1 MASQNKSAKTY
12 GNLQAGQIADPDLMR
27 QYLIDSAGLVQVSE
41 TDTHVKRLDDALVAG
56 TGIVK
61 TKLGSAADET
71 LQLAVDSAGLRLAEQ
86 AAAPAT
92 PATGFAQLY
101 VDTTPALK
109 FKDDAGTVRTLSD
122 TTHVHAAADIT
133 SGTLTHE
140 RGGLEADVSAY
151 NGLLKISG
159 GATSQ
164 AVGGTD
170 YANATHTH
178 AASAITSGTLDNARV
193 NWASPSAIGETT
205 ASTLRGTTLALT
217 STNNVLSALIP
228 NADNTLDL
236 GSATNRWN
244 DVYAGVGRFN
254 EITQPVDVITT
265 ITGSYERNILSST
278 YTPSADSIAFI
289 SSTRFNTTISNA
301 FNHNTNGVNG
311 VYSTLTHSGVGT
323 TTTARN
329 LYAISTFS
337 AGTVSGFG
345 ISVNNIASG
354 STMSANRGLY
364 VLMSTTGGAV
374 TTSRGIEVGR
384 ITTGGT
390 ISETNGIYIGNMG
403 SSLSTTTRALL
414 IDDQTGSSTNQ
425 SLVTLGGDVVFNE
438 SGTTSIFR
446 VESDTNANMVYV
458 DGTNNRVG
466 IGTSSPT
473 RTFEVNGTLGSLT
486 TYSTTVGATNRALYV
501 DNTGLIG
508 YLSSRAGMK
517 NSVVSLSTTYDTLM
531 QQFEALNPVSF
542 YYNNDLSGQRRFG
555 LIAEE
560 VDAINPH
567 WVSYDPVLALNEETG
582 EMYDT
587 GELVPATVSYNDMI
601 SVLIAVVQQLNE
613 RIKVLEG
620 A

>member
-1 MASQNKSAKTY
+1 M
-12 GNLQAGQIADPDLMR
+12 
-27 QYLIDSAGLVQVSE
+27 
-41 TDTHVKRLDDALVAG
+41 
-56 TGIVK
+56 
-61 TKLGSAADET
+61 
-71 LQLAVDSAGLRLAEQ
+71 
-86 AAAPAT
+86 
-92 PATGFAQLY
+92 
-101 VDTTPALK
+101 
-109 FKDDAGTVRTLSD
+109 
-122 TTHVHAAADIT
+122 
-133 SGTLTHE
+133 
-140 RGGLEADVSAY
+140 
-151 NGLLKISG
+151 
-159 GATSQ
+159 
-164 AVGGTD
+164 
-170 YANATHTH
+170 
-178 AASAITSGTLDNARV
+178 
-193 NWASPSAIGETT
+193 
-205 ASTLRGTTLALT
+205 
-217 STNNVLSALIP
+217 LSALIP

-236 GSATNRWN
+236 GSATNRWK

-254 EITQPVDVITT
+254 QIIQPVDTITT
-265 ITGSYERNILSST
+265 ITGFYQRNILSST
-278 YTPSADSIAFI
+278 YTPSADSAAFI
-289 SSTRFNTTISNA
+289 ALTRFDTTISNA
-301 FNHNTNGVNG
+301 FSHTANGVNG

-323 TTTARN
+323 TVTARN

-337 AGTVSGFG
+337 AGTVSTGFG
-345 ISVNNIASG
+345 LVLNTIASG
-354 STMSANRGLY
+354 STMSSNRGLY
-364 VLMSTTGGAV
+364 VVMTTSAGTITNQYGVFIDNSISGSPVITGSQGLRVANFGGTGV
-374 TTSRGIEVGR
+374 TTAHGILV
-384 ITTGGT
+384 
-390 ISETNGIYIGNMG
+390 S
-403 SSLSTTTRALL
+403 A
-414 IDDQTGSSTNQ
+414 QTGATTNYAIQ
-425 SLVTLGGDVVFNE
+425 TDGGIIDFTVSNSVFRAR
-438 SGTTSIFR
+438 SVG
-446 VESDTNANMVYV
+446 NANMLYV

-473 RTFEVNGTLGSLT
+473 QTLEVNGTIGSAT

-560 VDAINPH
+560 VDAINPL

>member
-1 MASQNKSAKTY
+1 M
-12 GNLQAGQIADPDLMR
+12 
-27 QYLIDSAGLVQVSE
+27 QYSKKE
-41 TDTHVKRLDDALVAG
+41 
-56 TGIVK
+56 
-61 TKLGSAADET
+61 
-71 LQLAVDSAGLRLAEQ
+71 
-86 AAAPAT
+86 
-92 PATGFAQLY
+92 
-101 VDTTPALK
+101 
-109 FKDDAGTVRTLSD
+109 
-122 TTHVHAAADIT
+122 
-133 SGTLTHE
+133 
-140 RGGLEADVSAY
+140 
-151 NGLLKISG
+151 
-159 GATSQ
+159 
-164 AVGGTD
+164 
-170 YANATHTH
+170 
-178 AASAITSGTLDNARV
+178 
-193 NWASPSAIGETT
+193 
-205 ASTLRGTTLALT
+205 
-217 STNNVLSALIP
+217 LSALIP

-254 EITQPVDVITT
+254 QITQPVDVITT
-265 ITGSYERNILSST
+265 ITGSYERNNLSST

-289 SSTRFNTTISNA
+289 SSTRFHTTISNA
-301 FNHNTNGVNG
+301 FNHSLNGVNG

-329 LYAISTFS
+329 LYVTSTFS
-337 AGTVSGFG
+337 AGTVGAGFG
-345 ISVNNIASG
+345 LVLNNIASG
-354 STMSANRGLY
+354 STMSHNRGLY
-364 VLMSTTGGAV
+364 VVMTTSAGTITNQYGVVIDNSISGSPVITGSQGLRVANFGGTGV
-374 TTSRGIEVGR
+374 TTAHGILV
-384 ITTGGT
+384 
-390 ISETNGIYIGNMG
+390 S
-403 SSLSTTTRALL
+403 A
-414 IDDQTGSSTNQ
+414 QTGATTNYAIQ
-425 SLVTLGGDVVFNE
+425 TDGGIIDFTVSNSF
-438 SGTTSIFR
+438 FR
-446 VESDTNANMVYV
+446 ARSVGNANMLYV

-473 RTFEVNGTLGSLT
+473 QTLEVNGTIGSAT

-560 VDAINPH
+560 VDAINPL

>member
-1 MASQNKSAKTY
+1 MASVN
-12 GNLQAGQIADPDLMR
+12 IASSDN
-27 QYLIDSAGLVQVSE
+27 I
-41 TDTHVKRLDDALVAG
+41 
-56 TGIVK
+56 TGI
-61 TKLGSAADET
+61 
-71 LQLAVDSAGLRLAEQ
+71 RLKEQ
-86 AAAPAT
+86 ASSPTT
-92 PATGFAQLY
+92 PPSGYAQLY
-101 VDTTPALK
+101 VNTTPAVQ
-109 FKDDAGTVRTLSD
+109 FEDDAGTVRTLSD
-122 TTHVHAAADIT
+122 TTHTHPTLTLTEQAAAPAT
-133 SGTLTHE
+133 PASGFAQLYVDTTPVLKFKNDAGTVVTLSDT
-140 RGGLEADVSAY
+140 
-151 NGLLKISG
+151 
-159 GATSQ
+159 
-164 AVGGTD
+164 
-170 YANATHTH
+170 THTH
-178 AASAITSGTLDNARV
+178 AAADITSGTLDNARV
-193 NWASPSAIGETT
+193 NWASPSAIGATT

-217 STNNVLSALIP
+217 STNNMLSALIP
-228 NADNTLDL
+228 STDNTLDL

-244 DVYAGVGRFN
+244 DVFAEVGRFN
-254 EITQPVDVITT
+254 KIIQPVDVITNVPVWH
-265 ITGSYERNILSST
+265 ERNILSAT
-278 YTPSADSIAFI
+278 YTPNANSSAFI
-289 SSTRFNTTISNA
+289 APTKFNTTVTNA
-301 FNHNTNGVNG
+301 YTHATNGVSA
-311 VYSTLTHSGVGT
+311 VYSSLINDGLGT
-323 TTTARN
+323 TATLRN
-329 LYAISTFS
+329 LYLQSLFYAGSVTEASGAFIHTIS
-337 AGTVSGFG
+337 AGATIGYAKG
-345 ISVNNIASG
+345 I
-354 STMSANRGLY
+354 Y
-364 VLMSTTGGAV
+364 VLMTTDSGA
-374 TTSRGIEVGR
+374 TTISRGIEVSKYN
-384 ITTGGT
+384 TGGT
-390 ISETNGIYIGNMG
+390 ISETNGIYISNMG
-403 SSLSTTTRALL
+403 DALTTTTRALL

-446 VESDTNANMVYV
+446 VESDTNANMLFV

-473 RTFEVNGTLGSLT
+473 RTLEVNGTIGSAT

>member
-1 MASQNKSAKTY
+1 
-12 GNLQAGQIADPDLMR
+12 
-27 QYLIDSAGLVQVSE
+27 
-41 TDTHVKRLDDALVAG
+41 
-56 TGIVK
+56 
-61 TKLGSAADET
+61 
-71 LQLAVDSAGLRLAEQ
+71 
-86 AAAPAT
+86 
-92 PATGFAQLY
+92 
-101 VDTTPALK
+101 
-109 FKDDAGTVRTLSD
+109 
-122 TTHVHAAADIT
+122 
-133 SGTLTHE
+133 
-140 RGGLEADVSAY
+140 
-151 NGLLKISG
+151 
-159 GATSQ
+159 
-164 AVGGTD
+164 
-170 YANATHTH
+170 
-178 AASAITSGTLDNARV
+178 
-193 NWASPSAIGETT
+193 
-205 ASTLRGTTLALT
+205 
-217 STNNVLSALIP
+217 LIP
-228 NADNTLDL
+228 STDNTLDL

-244 DVYAGVGRFN
+244 DVFAEVGRFN
-254 EITQPVDVITT
+254 QIIQPIDTITT
-265 ITGSYERNILSST
+265 ITGSYQRNILSST
-278 YTPSADSIAFI
+278 YTPSADSVAFI
-289 SSTRFNTTISNA
+289 SPTRFDTTISNA
-301 FNHNTNGVNG
+301 FSHTANGVNG

-323 TTTARN
+323 TVTARN

-337 AGTVSGFG
+337 AGTVSGLG

-384 ITTGGT
+384 ITSGGT